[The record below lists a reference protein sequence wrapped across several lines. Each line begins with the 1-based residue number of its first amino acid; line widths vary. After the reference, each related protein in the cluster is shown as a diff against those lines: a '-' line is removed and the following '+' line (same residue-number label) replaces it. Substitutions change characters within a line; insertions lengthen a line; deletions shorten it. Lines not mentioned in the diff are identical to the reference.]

1 MTYMIIKAVA
11 RNSSTA
17 FIIFDKTHITNL
29 FKKNP
34 AKISRDFKYIDASLE
49 AGKNPTAL
57 KLS

>member
-1 MTYMIIKAVA
+1 MTIKAVA